1 MAKRNV
7 GVSDLD
13 LLQSVVLGG
22 KEAEILFKY
31 AKAGLRPARPRLDR
45 QARIQFWGVL
55 NVSLRAFGA

>member
-22 KEAEILFKY
+22 KEAEILFNCSNWGEWGGAAINKNVT
-31 AKAGLRPARPRLDR
+31 DT
-45 QARIQFWGVL
+45 FW
-55 NVSLRAFGA
+55 